1 MQTLN
6 AQHATMNGAPEPQTA
21 ARASPLVGP
30 YPIDEDALRRLKRLH
45 DGGVI
50 DDYTFRCRKAE
61 ALGLTRKAARTRLRL
76 SLLHLPADVLSKIA
90 SHAVVPALV
99 VAAGKDLEARTAL
112 RKGTDA
118 AERSRYGGVGLTV
131 REAEQILRTTYRAPD
146 ANLAS
151 RRAAGRTLGLVTSL
165 AARNDGFVKL
175 GGGKFF
181 VGFELVSPL
190 VAYGADLDASIRPD
204 GIHALHSLAVYAP
217 GEAMKLARLL
227 LAAGRDIDPECDIGT
242 TPLCWCLTAG
252 QLTKAHYQLATFL
265 IENGCDVLKAHRGW
279 NRALDV
285 HGARGQQGP
294 MLLDILC
301 QQPRTTT
308 NLRFTQ
314 YFGGKLAFAAIMI
327 NLRARARMLV

>member
-1 MQTLN
+1 
-6 AQHATMNGAPEPQTA
+6 MNGAPEPQTA

-99 VAAGKDLEARTAL
+99 VAAGKDL
-112 RKGTDA
+112 
-118 AERSRYGGVGLTV
+118 
-131 REAEQILRTTYRAPD
+131 
-146 ANLAS
+146 
-151 RRAAGRTLGLVTSL
+151 
-165 AARNDGFVKL
+165 
-175 GGGKFF
+175 
-181 VGFELVSPL
+181 
-190 VAYGADLDASIRPD
+190 
-204 GIHALHSLAVYAP
+204 
-217 GEAMKLARLL
+217 
-227 LAAGRDIDPECDIGT
+227 
-242 TPLCWCLTAG
+242 
-252 QLTKAHYQLATFL
+252 
-265 IENGCDVLKAHRGW
+265 
-279 NRALDV
+279 
-285 HGARGQQGP
+285 HGARGQRGP

-314 YFGGKLAFAAIMI
+314 YFGEKLVLAEIIASAARFPPPGTSAVDSCRPM
-327 NLRARARMLV
+327 